1 MLLKSLTN
9 LILVLAAVRAEYQV
23 LEKRD
28 NPPDGF
34 SRIGSSPA
42 DKILSLRLALA
53 QNDISG
59 LHDTVYDVSTPG
71 NSRYG
76 QYLSQEEVRSSHL
89 LGHDVY

>member
-28 NPPDGF
+28 NGF

-76 QYLSQEEVRSSHL
+76 QYLSQEEVRLSHL
-89 LGHDVY
+89 LGYDVY